1 MRNEMIERPADRYGR
16 HRLSRSNRRWIA
28 IGLTVL
34 VLAIGVG
41 IAVIASQRL
50 GTGEVKG
57 ELGGYQLVDGETV
70 EVTITVTRDDP
81 SRPVVCI
88 VRARSIDG
96 SETGRRE
103 VLVPRRRRRPCRSRR
118 SSRPVGRR
126 WSAMFTAAEPRPV
139 LPGGLGQKHTNEC
152 AAQQTPNCEF
162 VKFLCTA
169 GATMVRYTVL
179 LGTGVLLL
187 LVR

>member
-1 MRNEMIERPADRYGR
+1 MIERPADRYGR
-16 HRLSRSNRRWIA
+16 QRLSRSNRRWIA

-34 VLAIGVG
+34 VLAIGIG

-57 ELGGYQLVDGETV
+57 ELGGYQLVDNETV
-70 EVTITVTRDDP
+70 QVTITVTRDDP

-103 VLVPRRRRRPCRSRR
+103 VLVPPSTQQTVQVTTVVKT
-118 SSRPVGRR
+118 SRPPVVGD
-126 WSAMFTAAEPRPV
+126 V
-139 LPGGLGQKHTNEC
+139 YGC
-152 AAQQTPNCEF
+152 
-162 VKFLCTA
+162 
-169 GATMVRYTVL
+169 
-179 LGTGVLLL
+179 GTDVPSY
-187 LVR
+187 LVGS